1 MSVLILGGSGFLGS
15 AAALSLSAR
24 NHKVK
29 VICRNEP
36 PAGLFGAA
44 PVELHLAELATLTA
58 ADRVFDGVDTIL
70 HFVSTTTPASS
81 MNDMAFDVSSNL
93 FPLLNL
99 MKIMAARR
107 IPRLIFSSSGG
118 TIYGTPSRLPASETD
133 RADPISS
140 YGITKLAME
149 KFIGLHAHNHQLR
162 GIILRIG
169 NPYGPYQMTGTAIG
183 SIANFMALHA
193 RYQPIQIWGDGS
205 VTRDY
210 IFIDDV
216 SNAVAQIVADTDF
229 PADTYNLA
237 SGRGF
242 SLLDIICE
250 IERVSGRK
258 AATSFL
264 RGREMDVPAIVLD
277 ITKLR
282 KALPR
287 WEPRLSLADGIALM
301 WDQATAS
308 TPGPAARPIVEGS

>member
-1 MSVLILGGSGFLGS
+1 MLILGGSGFLGS
-15 AAALSLSAR
+15 AAALSLLAR
-24 NHKVK
+24 NQKVR

-36 PAGLFGAA
+36 PSALFGAA
-44 PVELHLAELATLTA
+44 PVELHLADLATLTA

-118 TIYGTPSRLPASETD
+118 TIYGIPSRQPVSETD
-133 RADPISS
+133 PANPISS

-169 NPYGPYQMTGTAIG
+169 NPYGRYQMTGTAIG
-183 SIANFMALHA
+183 SIASFTASHA
-193 RYQPIQIWGDGS
+193 RHQPIQIWGDGS
-205 VTRDY
+205 VIRDY

-216 SNAVAQIVADTDF
+216 CRALVQIVEDASF
-229 PADTYNLA
+229 PGGVYNLG
-237 SGRGF
+237 SGRGY
-242 SLLDIICE
+242 SLLDIVAELEKI
-250 IERVSGRK
+250 SGRK
-258 AATSFL
+258 AIRSFL
-264 RGREMDVPAIVLD
+264 GARKMDVPAIVLD
-277 ITKLR
+277 VAKLR
-282 KALPR
+282 NALPS
-287 WEPRLSLADGIALM
+287 WEPGVSIDRGIQVM
-301 WDQATAS
+301 WDEAL
-308 TPGPAARPIVEGS
+308 RGSQEALGSAGKV

>member
-1 MSVLILGGSGFLGS
+1 MSILILGGSGFLGS
-15 AAALSLSAR
+15 AAARSLSDR

-36 PAGLFGAA
+36 SPTLFGAA
-44 PVELHLAELATLTA
+44 PVELHLADLATLTA
-58 ADRVFDGVDTIL
+58 ADRVFDGVDTVL

-118 TIYGTPSRLPASETD
+118 TIYGIPSTLPVSETD
-133 RADPISS
+133 PADPISS

-149 KFIGLHAHNHQLR
+149 KFIGLHAHNQQLC

-169 NPYGPYQMTGTAIG
+169 NPYGQYQMTGTAIG
-183 SIANFMALHA
+183 SIAHFTMSHA

-205 VTRDY
+205 VIRDY

-216 SNAVAQIVADTDF
+216 CRALAQIVENTCF
-229 PADTYNLA
+229 PGGVYNLA
-237 SGRGF
+237 SGRGY
-242 SLLDIICE
+242 SLLDIVVE
-250 IERVSGRK
+250 LEKVSGRK
-258 AATSFL
+258 VVRSLLGA
-264 RGREMDVPAIVLD
+264 REMDVPAIVLNVA
-277 ITKLR
+277 KLR
-282 KALPR
+282 SALPS
-287 WEPRLSLADGIALM
+287 WEPEIAIADGIERM
-301 WDQATAS
+301 WHEVVGQS
-308 TPGPAARPIVEGS
+308 